1 MAYLLDTNL
10 CAAYLNGRSPAIR
23 QRLDS
28 MAAESLFVCSVVRA
42 ELLFGAAKSQN
53 PTVTEA
59 KQRAFLNRFVSLPFD
74 DSAAAVYAKIR
85 ADLERRGEMIGA
97 NDLMI
102 ASIALANNLA
112 VVTHNVSEF
121 GRIAGVRLEDWQ
133 TD

>member
-1 MAYLLDTNL
+1 
-10 CAAYLNGRSPAIR
+10 
-23 QRLDS
+23 
-28 MAAESLFVCSVVRA
+28 MAAESLFVCAVVRA

-53 PTVTEA
+53 PALTEA
-59 KQRAFLNRFVSLPFD
+59 KQHAFLDRFVSLPFD
-74 DSAAAVYAKIR
+74 DRAAAVYATVR

-102 ASIALANNLA
+102 ASIAIANDLT

-121 GRIAGVRLEDWQ
+121 GRVAGVRLEDWQ